1 MLYALLAAFCLATTD
16 ALSKRLL
23 GESTGSASREAS
35 DERIVSWIRFLF
47 ACPFLLI
54 VWLFIDIPRL
64 DAGFWTTIALLVPIE
79 LLAITLYVRAI
90 KRSPLSL
97 TIPFLSLTP
106 VFLIVLGWV
115 ALGER
120 IDAAGV
126 AGIALIVAGAY
137 GLHGGSL
144 REGWLGP
151 LRAIGR
157 ESGSRLMIIV
167 AFLYSVTS
175 TLGKAAILAS
185 GPAAFAVV
193 YTFTLAA
200 CFAPFVFATAR
211 PQLVQLWTHAG
222 AFLAVGLF
230 WALMILFHTLA
241 LAQAETAY
249 MIAVKRTS
257 LLFSV
262 LYGRLLFGETR
273 FRERFAATVVMCLGV
288 AVIATR

>member
-1 MLYALLAAFCLATTD
+1 VWVLYALLAAFCLATAD

-23 GESTGSASREAS
+23 GEAA
-35 DERIVSWIRFLF
+35 DERIISWIRFLF
-47 ACPFLLI
+47 ACPFLVL
-54 VWLFIDIPRL
+54 VWLFIEIPPL
-64 DAGFWTTIALLVPIE
+64 DAGFWTTVAVLVPIE
-79 LLAITLYVRAI
+79 LLAITLYIRAI
-90 KRSPLSL
+90 KLSPLSL

-120 IDAAGV
+120 IDAAGA
-126 AGIALIVAGAY
+126 AGIALIVIGAY
-137 GLHGGSL
+137 GLNGGSL
-144 REGWLGP
+144 REGWLAP
-151 LRAIGR
+151 LRAIAR
-157 ESGSRLMIIV
+157 EPGSRLMIAV

-200 CFAPFVFATAR
+200 SFAPVVFATAR
-211 PQLVQLWTHAG
+211 PQLIQLRTHAG

-230 WALMILFHTLA
+230 WALMILLHTLA
-241 LAQAETAY
+241 LAQAEAAY

-262 LYGRLLFGETR
+262 LYGRLLFGEGQ
-273 FRERFAATVVMCLGV
+273 FRERFAGTIVMCIGV
-288 AVIATR
+288 AIIATR